1 MTSTNIL
8 ITGSVRSGKSQ
19 LAVALAAASEKT
31 VVFVAT
37 CQPQDEEMHRRVDR
51 HRADR
56 PEVWQTLEEPL
67 DLVGVLGRARADQ
80 LLIIDCLT
88 LWVSNHLLA
97 GLDEEALLAEADR
110 LAAALVQSH
119 ADVILV
125 SNEVGW
131 GIVPENAMARVFR
144 DVVGRLHQK
153 LAKVCDRVYLVTAGL
168 PLKLKG

>member
-1 MTSTNIL
+1 MKTL

-19 LAVALAAASEKT
+19 LAVELAAASEKT

-37 CQPQDEEMHRRVDR
+37 CQPQDEEMETRVAR

-56 PEVWQTLEEPL
+56 PSSWQTLEEPL
-67 DLVGVLGRARADQ
+67 DLLGVLGRAKADQ
-80 LLIIDCLT
+80 VLLIDCLT
-88 LWVSNHLLA
+88 LWVSNHLMA
-97 GLDEEALLAEADR
+97 GLDEEALLTQADR
-110 LAAALVQSH
+110 LAAALAQSH

-131 GIVPENAMARVFR
+131 GLVPENAMARVFR
-144 DVVGRLHQK
+144 DVIGRLHQK
-153 LAKVCDRVYLVTAGL
+153 LAKVCDTVYLVTAGL